1 MKKKT
6 KAGIAAMRAA
16 MEAAGVPADMIEAAE
31 SIMGRAPIDEV
42 VGEILLAY
50 VERVN
55 AIRAGGGVG
64 PIRCGTDAVIAA
76 AIEEQEGR

>member
-6 KAGIAAMRAA
+6 KAGIAAMHAA
-16 MEAAGVPADMIEAAE
+16 MEAAGVPADMMEAAE
-31 SIMGRAPIDEV
+31 SIMGRAPIDNV

-50 VERVN
+50 IERVN
-55 AIRAGGGVG
+55 AIRDSGGIG

-76 AIEEQEGR
+76 AIQEGR